1 MQFER
6 LQSMLRPLLGDLFTI
21 LRSVAPFVLVLVT
34 LKLALRSPFDS
45 PKNACIGAFLVL
57 VGLFCLQK
65 GINMCLQPMAEDVG
79 HGLIILRRHVWLI
92 LAIAFAIGFCATLV
106 EPALKPIS
114 QQVEEATV
122 GTISAKIL
130 IHATA
135 FGSGIGMLCG
145 IAKVVYDKP
154 ILPFVLPFLV
164 LLIIL
169 IPLSKDIFTSVAFD
183 CAAATTGPVNIPIN
197 AAIALGLATALGL
210 DPMRVGF
217 GLVGLSCLGSAVS
230 VLAAPHIF
238 RLAATLSRL
247 FS

>member
-1 MQFER
+1 
-6 LQSMLRPLLGDLFTI
+6 MLRTLLGDFFTI
-21 LRSVAPFVLVLVT
+21 LRSVAPFVLVLVV

-45 PKNACIGAFLVL
+45 PKNTCIGALLVL

-65 GINMCLQPMAEDVG
+65 GINMCLQPMALDVG
-79 HGLIILRRHVWLI
+79 HGLIVLRRHVWLI
-92 LAIAFAIGFCATLV
+92 LSIAFAIGFCATLV

-130 IHATA
+130 VYATA
-135 FGSGIGMLCG
+135 IGSGIGMLCG
-145 IAKVVYDKP
+145 IAKVIYDKP
-154 ILPFVLPFLV
+154 MMPFVLPFLV
-164 LLIIL
+164 LLIVLIL
-169 IPLSKDIFTSVAFD
+169 VSDDIFVSVAFD

-197 AAIALGLATALGL
+197 AAIALGLAAALGL

-230 VLAAPHIF
+230 VLAAPHLF
-238 RLAATLSRL
+238 RLATSLSRL
-247 FS
+247 LS